1 MGTEIKCS
9 AGVAGTHGA
18 DVEVVG
24 AAHLGTAAV
33 TIRGHQRYQIR
44 DLNGQLL
51 KTTLPKMDWTNNCQG
66 ENGGTTAQTRH
77 VSAGHQTA
85 ERNS

>member
-24 AAHLGTAAV
+24 AVHLGTAAE
-33 TIRGHQRYQIR
+33 TIRGHQHYRIW
-44 DLNGQLL
+44 DPNGQLL
-51 KTTLPKMDWTNNCQG
+51 KTTLPKMD
-66 ENGGTTAQTRH
+66 
-77 VSAGHQTA
+77 
-85 ERNS
+85 